1 MEIKNKNQQMGPTQ
15 TQKLLHRKGNN
26 KQNEKTTH
34 RLGESICKLVTYKG
48 LVSKIYKQLMM
59 LNSIKTN
66 NLLKKWAE
74 DLNRHFS
81 NEDIQID
88 G

>member
-1 MEIKNKNQQMGPTQ
+1 MKRQPTDW
-15 TQKLLHRKGNN
+15 
-26 KQNEKTTH
+26 EKVFVND
-34 RLGESICKLVTYKG
+34 VTYKG
-48 LVSKIYKQLMM
+48 LVSKIYKQLIM